1 MRVLLTLLA
10 VLLLPALGFADTFII
25 PDDFPTIQDAID
37 SAQNG
42 DLVLVKPGTYNE
54 QINFK
59 GRAITIRSDV
69 DCDASTH
76 DIAPDKTII
85 DGNVVGVS
93 DSVVKFTAA
102 ETAAFKAANLAQAPK
117 VVTLH
122 PVAQTIK
129 PSHRQQWEE
138 FRNETLGMIEA
149 AKRERHFHLL
159 PQLMQR
165 LQNANTILATI
176 A

>member
-1 MRVLLTLLA
+1 MT
-10 VLLLPALGFADTFII
+10 
-25 PDDFPTIQDAID
+25 
-37 SAQNG
+37 
-42 DLVLVKPGTYNE
+42 
-54 QINFK
+54 
-59 GRAITIRSDV
+59 RSN
-69 DCDASTH
+69 T
-76 DIAPDKTII
+76 TR
-85 DGNVVGVS
+85 
-93 DSVVKFTAA
+93 TAA

-122 PVAQTIK
+122 PVARATK
-129 PSHRQQWEE
+129 PSHRQQWQE

-165 LQNANTILATI
+165 LQTANTTLAAI